1 MEIEVKTK
9 VKRHAEIPDDQYGIR
24 YEFYSERQM
33 VFAKEYSI
41 SEDPMKI
48 AKDVKKIT
56 NNLKVN
62 LKNI

>member
-1 MEIEVKTK
+1 MEIEVLKGLTHQGLYK
-9 VKRHAEIPDDQYGIR
+9 KLEYDFLVEGNIVFRKQYC
-24 YEFYSERQM
+24 
-33 VFAKEYSI
+33 I